1 MRWILV
7 ADDNDDLRDVLAEAL
22 RGHGYD
28 VHTATDGAEVARL
41 LDDATEMPAVLVL
54 DLAMPRVTG
63 REVLRA
69 MRSLG
74 RARRV
79 PVVVLTGGDELSDA
93 DLAAFDVTEVLRKP
107 VAVERLFAA
116 VDVACGDRNALRR

>member
-1 MRWILV
+1 MCWILL

-28 VHTATDGAEVARL
+28 VHTATDGAEVVRL
-41 LDDATEMPAVLVL
+41 LDCATEMPAVLLL

-79 PVVVLTGGDELSDA
+79 PVVVLTGSDELTDA
-93 DLAAFDVTEVLRKP
+93 DVAAFDVAEVLRKP
-107 VAVERLFAA
+107 VTVERLFAA
-116 VDVACGDRNALRR
+116 VDVACSDRGPAAR